1 MNTLKKLAMNGAFAM
16 VAAGSLVAP
25 AQAGAPFTLLM
36 PEISQLTAQVGARIA
51 AELKSELAQALAA
64 PRASRSTRTAS
75 VIITESNAVTVEAT
89 RLPPVDSLAQ
99 ADDVGRAT
107 RVRF

>member
-1 MNTLKKLAMNGAFAM
+1 MNTLKKLAVSGLFAI

-25 AQAGAPFTLLM
+25 AQAGAPFTVLT
-36 PEISQLTAQVGARIA
+36 PEVAQLTAQVGARIA
-51 AELKSELAQALAA
+51 AELRAELARALAA

-75 VIITESNAVTVEAT
+75 VIITESNAITVEAT
-89 RLPPVDSLAQ
+89 RLPPVDALAQ
-99 ADDVGRAT
+99 TDEARRTT

>member
-1 MNTLKKLAMNGAFAM
+1 MNTLKKFAM
-16 VAAGSLVAP
+16 GGLFAMAAAGSLIAP
-25 AQAGAPFTLLM
+25 AQAGAPFALMM
-36 PEISQLTAQVGARIA
+36 PEVSQLTAQVGARIA
-51 AELKSELAQALAA
+51 AELKAELVQALAA

-89 RLPPVDSLAQ
+89 RLPPVDALAQ
-99 ADDVGRAT
+99 ADETSRTT